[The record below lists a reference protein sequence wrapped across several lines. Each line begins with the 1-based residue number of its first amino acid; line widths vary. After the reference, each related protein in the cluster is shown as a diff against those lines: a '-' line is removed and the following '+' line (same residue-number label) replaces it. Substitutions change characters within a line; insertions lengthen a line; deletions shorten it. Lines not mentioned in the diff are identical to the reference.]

1 MTPPTV
7 HPQLLLAA
15 GFPPADDGPARFL
28 GRLALHARPGELVV
42 STGEHEGADEVD
54 ARLPSRIDRIG
65 LSARRLRTLP
75 GVLVWSRHAAVLA
88 RAIGAEFTWCGSLK
102 PCGYAA
108 RWVRERAGIPF
119 GVLMH
124 GNEFLRLRHAIHR
137 SRLERRTARGLLGT
151 ASVVVTNSRWG
162 ADLVL
167 AVGQELG
174 LALTDQQVRV
184 VAPGADPGAFRPGL
198 DAGGVRERYD
208 LGSGPLVLTVSRTAS
223 ARGIE
228 TGVRALHAM
237 GRAGADVRYAVV
249 NGGGAHAEL
258 AAVVRELGLASRVR
272 FLLGVPDADLPAL
285 LSAASV
291 YLEPSR
297 EAGFDLEGHGSGLL
311 DAAASGVPVVAVR
324 SGGTPEVVTDGVT
337 GRLVDNDHP
346 DELAAALVGLLADDA
361 LARRLGAAGRQRV
374 ERELNWDRLAA
385 ELRAVGRSLAR

>member
-7 HPQLLLAA
+7 HPHLLLAA

-28 GRLALHARPGELVV
+28 GRLALHARAGELVV

-65 LSARRLRTLP
+65 LSSRRLRTLP

-108 RWVRERAGIPF
+108 RWVRERSGIPF

-151 ASVVVTNSRWG
+151 ASVVVANSRWG

-167 AVGQELG
+167 AVAEELG
-174 LALTDQQVRV
+174 LSLADQQVRV

-198 DAGGVRERYD
+198 DTAEVRGRYG
-208 LGSGPLVLTVSRTAS
+208 LGNGLLLLTVSRTAS

-228 TGVRALHAM
+228 TGLRALHAL
-237 GRAGADVRYAVV
+237 GEAGAGVRYAVV
-249 NGGGAHAEL
+249 NGGGAHDEL
-258 AAVVRELGLASRVR
+258 AAVVKELGITARVR
-272 FLLGVPDADLPAL
+272 FLHGVPEADLPAL
-285 LSAASV
+285 FSAASV

-324 SGGTPEVVTDGVT
+324 SGGAPEVVTDGVT
-337 GRLVDNDHP
+337 GLLVDNDHP
-346 DELAAALVGLLADDA
+346 DELADALGTLLADDA

-374 ERELNWDRLAA
+374 ERELNWDRVAA